1 MDNHYLPHTDL
12 IQKAINLS
20 EQTLFDI
27 KRVAY
32 EVESINRIEQPDYGL
47 KERVIKII
55 EEFNQDQ
62 YFCALR
68 GRYDTPKE
76 LIDGWIKQQ
85 KVVQIKLTQRPDSKK
100 YCLAFYTAHI
110 GFEQFYKHHS
120 NAFPEYRM
128 FFEALSTLCAMVYDN
143 ILLATTGDN
152 PLSTFYLYTFSEKNY
167 APKKNPYKKFG
178 VLPVFET
185 ILSQDLLL
193 KPKQVKNALKEIVN
207 RFHPEQTI
215 KHFPG
220 SATKWLLVSLAQGWS
235 ISDIVQS
242 VIYFSWLT
250 SNNLFTDTI
259 MFNAASAKEITRH
272 VSWCVHE
279 KRRRCLLM
287 SVDCHSS
294 IDCPFY
300 ERDPSK

>member
-20 EQTLFDI
+20 EQTQFDI

-32 EVESINRIEQPDYGL
+32 EVESINRIEQPDYGS

-62 YFCALR
+62 SFCALR
-68 GRYDTPKE
+68 GRFDTPKE

-100 YCLAFYTAHI
+100 YCLAFYTVHI

-120 NAFPEYRM
+120 NAFSEYRM

-152 PLSTFYLYTFSEKNY
+152 PLSSFYLYTFSGKNY

-178 VLPVFET
+178 ILPVFET

-193 KPKQVKNALKEIVN
+193 KPKQVKNAIKEIVN
-207 RFHPEQTI
+207 RFLPEQTI

-220 SATKWLLVSLAQGWS
+220 SATKWLLVSLAQGNP
-235 ISDIVQS
+235 ISDVLQS
-242 VIYFSWLT
+242 VIYYSWLT
-250 SNNLFTDTI
+250 SNNLFTDAI
-259 MFNAASAKEITRH
+259 MFNTATSNEITRH
-272 VSWCVHE
+272 VSWCAHE
-279 KRRRCLLM
+279 RKRRCTLM
-287 SVDCHSS
+287 SIDCHSS

-300 ERDPSK
+300 EKDPSK